1 LGFLQCYDSLG
12 IVFPQDLQASS
23 EFSQRQMQS
32 GLETIRNLLNKQFNL
47 LSTVCLLDSQF
58 KCFPSSMIAC
68 SILYL
73 ARKKLSLEPWPQK
86 LRENTRQ
93 DIFECQDILRQI
105 EVVSNEFTN
114 QLSPAMSAMTMTV
127 SPVKIPQTTD
137 MASSYRTPP
146 TQSRPIGIITSREE
160 QKGYYDEENIDP
172 LIGYKS
178 YRAEVSPYSVTVAP
192 SPLV

>member
-1 LGFLQCYDSLG
+1 
-12 IVFPQDLQASS
+12 
-23 EFSQRQMQS
+23 
-32 GLETIRNLLNKQFNL
+32 
-47 LSTVCLLDSQF
+47 
-58 KCFPSSMIAC
+58 
-68 SILYL
+68 
-73 ARKKLSLEPWPQK
+73 
-86 LRENTRQ
+86 
-93 DIFECQDILRQI
+93 
-105 EVVSNEFTN
+105 
-114 QLSPAMSAMTMTV
+114 V
-127 SPVKIPQTTD
+127 SPVKIPQTID

>member
-1 LGFLQCYDSLG
+1 
-12 IVFPQDLQASS
+12 
-23 EFSQRQMQS
+23 M
-32 GLETIRNLLNKQFNL
+32 LNKQFDL
-47 LSTVCLLDSQF
+47 LSKLCILNSQF

-73 ARKKLSLEPWPQK
+73 ARKKLGLEPWPQK
-86 LRENTRQ
+86 LREITRQ
-93 DIFECQDILRQI
+93 DILECQDILGQI
-105 EVVSNEFTN
+105 EVLWDEYTN

-127 SPVKIPQTTD
+127 SPVKIPLKD
-137 MASSYRTPP
+137 MASSYSTP

-160 QKGYYDEENIDP
+160 HGEEGIYDP

-178 YRAEVSPYSVTVAP
+178 YRAEVSPYSVAVVP